1 MHNPAKVMLLHQG
14 VAGRQPLAPSG
25 KILAAAMAALIWQTC
40 GGLPGARAE
49 SMNSALARA
58 YDSNPDLN
66 QSRASVR
73 ARDEDAPK
81 ALAGMRPKAS
91 ISASAGSQFS
101 SVRIP
106 AGRSTTGQREYYSD
120 EFVGTPR
127 GATFNVSQTL
137 FDGGRTAN
145 SARQAES
152 SVLSARASLRQTEQ
166 TILQTAATSY
176 MNVLRDTAILA
187 LRKSNVSV
195 LAEQLRLTR
204 DRFQVGEVTRTDVAQ
219 AEASLAQAHSDV
231 FAAEGVL
238 KISIAGYRQVVG
250 VEPKRLEP
258 AQGVE
263 KMLPKSMNE
272 AISMAIIENPAVV
285 GAQHQVDLAALA
297 VKVAESAL
305 TPTVSL
311 NAQVGPRYQLFS
323 RFSGLAPVFGPG
335 DRLTQYPALSG
346 RL

>member
-1 MHNPAKVMLLHQG
+1 
-14 VAGRQPLAPSG
+14 
-25 KILAAAMAALIWQTC
+25 
-40 GGLPGARAE
+40 
-49 SMNSALARA
+49 MNSALARA

-311 NAQVGPRYQLFS
+311 NAQVGPQVPTLFS
-323 RFSGLAPVFGPG
+323 VFRARASFRPRRQAHSISRFIRAALSMLRFVRQRSNW
-335 DRLTQYPALSG
+335 DRLVCPRICSVTIFG
-346 RL
+346 